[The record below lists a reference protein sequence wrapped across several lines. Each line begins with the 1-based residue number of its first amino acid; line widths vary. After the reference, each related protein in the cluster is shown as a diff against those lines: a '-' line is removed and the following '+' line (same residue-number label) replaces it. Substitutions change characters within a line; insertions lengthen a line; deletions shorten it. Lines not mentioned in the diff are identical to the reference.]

1 MRLLNR
7 LKYLLRKQ
15 NKLPVDDLNQLK
27 AKAFKAYEAAVER
40 ANPLTAVQACIRQHG
55 LPEPKFGGKTVVIG
69 VGKAAPAMIN
79 GLRSQINGPK
89 NCICITHKENKEN
102 VDDCEVFKAGHPVP
116 DEAGALAS
124 KKVMAALEQTDK
136 NDQVLFLVSGG
147 GSALMPAPV
156 DGVTLEDKIA
166 LNKILLSKGLNIVE
180 MNHIRQQV
188 SKLKGGGLL
197 HYADPAPVT
206 SYILSDVIGND
217 LRVIASG
224 PTLSP
229 LGNTQS
235 ALEILSDKCLLN
247 LIPENIKNFLMAG
260 ASKQQGKDGI
270 NHLIGDNKE
279 SVRASAKALGSDFS
293 TFVEDEPLV
302 GDVNKAASIIYQK
315 LKQVELNDKPT
326 AIVWGGETTV
336 KINGNGVG
344 GRNQELAL
352 IVAKLAYECPV
363 DKSWAFL
370 SAGTDG
376 RDGPTEAAGAII
388 DQETCTRILQSG
400 HKTDDFLR
408 ENNSNA
414 ALKIS
419 NDLLHTGATGTN
431 VADVQ
436 ILVVS

>member
-1 MRLLNR
+1 M
-7 LKYLLRKQ
+7 
-15 NKLPVDDLNQLK
+15 PVDDLNQLK
-27 AKAFKAYEAAVER
+27 AQALNAYKAAVER
-40 ANPLTAVQACIRQHG
+40 ANPFTAVQSCIRKHG
-55 LPEPKFGGKTVVIG
+55 LPKPKFGGKTLVIG

-79 GLRSQINGPK
+79 GLRSQINGPH
-89 NCICITHKENKEN
+89 NCICITHKENKEI
-102 VDDCEVFKAGHPVP
+102 VDDCEMFKAGHPVP
-116 DEAGALAS
+116 DNAGALAS
-124 KKVMAALEQTDK
+124 KQVISALEKTNK

-166 LNKILLSKGLNIVE
+166 LNKILLSNGLNIDE

-197 HYADPAPVT
+197 NYAAPAPVT
-206 SYILSDVIGND
+206 SFILSDVIEND

-224 PTLSP
+224 PTVSP
-229 LGNTQS
+229 LGTAES
-235 ALEILSDKCLLN
+235 ALEILAENSLLN
-247 LIPENIKNFLMAG
+247 LIPENIKKFLMAG
-260 ASKQQGKDGI
+260 KSKRQGQ
-270 NHLIGDNKE
+270 NAVNFLIGDNRE
-279 SVRASAKALGSDFS
+279 SIRASAEALANDFL
-293 TFVEDEPLV
+293 TFVEDKPLV
-302 GDVNKAASIIYQK
+302 GDVSEAATIIFRK
-315 LKQVELNDKPT
+315 LKQVEVNDKPT

-336 KINGNGVG
+336 KIKGNGLG

-352 IVAKLAYECPV
+352 IVAKLAYESPV

-388 DQETCTRILQSG
+388 DQETCTRILERG
-400 HKTDDFLR
+400 YKTDDFLR

-419 NDLLHTGATGTN
+419 DDLVHTGATGTN

>member
-1 MRLLNR
+1 M
-7 LKYLLRKQ
+7 LRKP
-15 NKLPVDDLNQLK
+15 NKLPVDDLNELK
-27 AKAFKAYEAAVER
+27 GKALKGYEAAVER
-40 ANPLTAVQACIRQHG
+40 ANPFTAVQSCIRTNG
-55 LPEPKFGGKTVVIG
+55 LPKPKKGGKTLIIG

-79 GLRSQINGPK
+79 GLRSQINGQT
-89 NCICITHKENKEN
+89 NCICITHKENEEN
-102 VDDCEVFKAGHPVP
+102 VDDCEMFKAGHPVP
-116 DEAGALAS
+116 DKTGALAS
-124 KKVMAALEQTDK
+124 KRVMSELQRTDA

-156 DGVTLEDKIA
+156 EGVTLQDKIA
-166 LNKILLSKGLNIVE
+166 LNKILLHNGLNIDE

-197 HYADPAPVT
+197 NYADPTPVT

-224 PTLSP
+224 PTVSS
-229 LGNTQS
+229 LGTTES
-235 ALEILSDKCLLN
+235 ALEILADNGLLN
-247 LIPENIKNFLMAG
+247 SIPENIKNFLMAG
-260 ASKQQGKDGI
+260 KSKPQGRDAV
-270 NHLIGDNKE
+270 NYLIGDNRE
-279 SVRASAKALGSDFS
+279 SIRASAEALGNDFL
-293 TFVEDEPLV
+293 TFVEDKPLV
-302 GDVNKAASIIYQK
+302 GDVNEAAAIIHHK
-315 LKQVELNDKPT
+315 LKQVQVNDKPT

-336 KINGNGVG
+336 KINGTGLG

-363 DKSWAFL
+363 GKSWAFL

-388 DQETCTRILQSG
+388 DQDTCERILKNG
-400 HKTDDFLR
+400 YKIDDFLI

-419 NDLLHTGATGTN
+419 NDLVHTGATGTN
-431 VADVQ
+431 VADIQ